1 MSPADKYI
9 LAIDLGTSGPKV
21 ALFSTQGEL
30 IGSEF
35 EDTNV
40 TLFPDGGAE
49 QSPDEWWNAIETAG
63 KRLLAKGLVSSDDI
77 IAIASTAQWSGTV
90 AVDQDGN
97 TLGNSIIWM
106 DARGA
111 PYVRKMF
118 EGPFKV
124 EGYAV
129 AKLLKWIQITGG
141 APGNAG
147 KDPLAHILYLKHIH
161 PDIYQRAYKFL
172 EPIDYIGLRL
182 TGKFAAS
189 FNSIVL
195 NWLTDNR
202 QIENITYHD
211 GLIKLST
218 IDRAKLPDL
227 KPANAI
233 LGHLRPDIARAWG
246 LRENVQVLMG
256 SPDVHSAAIG
266 SGAVRDFEPH
276 LYIGTS
282 GWLTCHVPFKKTDIF
297 HNLAALPSAIPG
309 RYLLTNEQES
319 AGGCLQYL
327 RNNILFPQDELSTGE
342 RPANVYQLL
351 DQMAERTPAG
361 SGKLIFT
368 PWLYGERTP
377 VDDHLVRGGF
387 YNQSLSTTRADM
399 VRAVFEGVAYNSRWL
414 LKYVEQFNK
423 RPVESINMV
432 GGGAKSNIWCQIH
445 ADVLNRPIR
454 QVKDPIEANVRG
466 AALLASAALGYL
478 KYEEIGTRVKI
489 ANTYTPNPAHRK
501 IYDELFQE
509 FLAIYENNRKIY
521 TRLNK
526 PLHPE
531 EQILEIIDE
540 LEKHVH

>member
-1 MSPADKYI
+1 MSSTDKYI

-35 EDTNV
+35 EETKV
-40 TLFPDGGAE
+40 MLFPDGGAE
-49 QSPDEWWNAIETAG
+49 QSPDDWWNAIETSG
-63 KRLLAKGLVSSDDI
+63 RRLLARGLVHNDDI
-77 IAIASTAQWSGTV
+77 VAIASTAQWSGTV

-97 TLGNSIIWM
+97 AIGNSIIWM

-111 PYVRKMF
+111 PYIHKMADGF
-118 EGPFKV
+118 PKI
-124 EGYAV
+124 EGYGL
-129 AKLLKWIQITGG
+129 AKILKWIQLTGG
-141 APGNAG
+141 APGNSG
-147 KDPLAHILYLKHIH
+147 KDPIAHILYLKNIR
-161 PDIYQRAYKFL
+161 PEIYRRTYKFL

-189 FNSIVL
+189 FNSITL

-202 QIENITYHD
+202 NIENVTYHD
-211 GLIKLST
+211 GLIELST

-233 LGHLRPDIARAWG
+233 LGNLRPDIARAWG
-246 LRENVQVLMG
+246 LREDVQVLMG

-266 SGAVRDFEPH
+266 SGAVRDYEPH

-282 GWLTCHVPFKKTDIF
+282 GWLVCHVPFKKTDIF

-309 RYLLTNEQES
+309 RYLLSNEQES

-327 RNNILFPQDELSTGE
+327 RNNILFQKDELSQGE
-342 RPANVYQLL
+342 RPANAYQLL

-377 VDDHLVRGGF
+377 VEDHLVRGGF
-387 YNQSLSTTRADM
+387 YNLSLSTTRADM

-423 RPVESINMV
+423 RPVEAINIV

-466 AALLASAALGYL
+466 AALLASAGLGYL
-478 KYEEIGTRVKI
+478 KYDEIGTHVKI
-489 ANTYTPNPAHRK
+489 ANTYRPNPDNRK

-509 FLAIYENNRKIY
+509 FLAIYESNKKIY
-521 TRLNK
+521 ARLNRA
-526 PLHPE
+526 H
-531 EQILEIIDE
+531 
-540 LEKHVH
+540 